1 MFRLA
6 IGIPDTRETRNPRNH
21 IDPIVSTSRGAR
33 SPGHDAAAGT
43 ANRESNI
50 EADSLDSKKHQKRLS
65 APSSWML
72 DKLGGTYAPKVSA
85 GPHKARDCLPLIIF
99 IRNRLRYALN

>member
-1 MFRLA
+1 
-6 IGIPDTRETRNPRNH
+6 
-21 IDPIVSTSRGAR
+21 
-33 SPGHDAAAGT
+33 
-43 ANRESNI
+43 
-50 EADSLDSKKHQKRLS
+50 
-65 APSSWML
+65 ML